1 MARSINKWLEEVV
14 NPDPVLGPIYR
25 GEQKALGDIYTHY
38 FFRNPKRPI
47 IKEDNTFK
55 APADGVLVSNGIYN
69 VNKDTYVL
77 KGAEFDL
84 PTIIG
89 NNTSFNEYL
98 KKNDIKYVQIYS
110 IFMTFYSPHWNRV
123 PIDSKCISR
132 THMKPIIT
140 TNMPMVEVEDQI
152 IKDRVF
158 KMSSIENYYNVNERL
173 CSHYSIIN
181 GPKNFSYELVQVADT
196 EVNKCLAFYNEGD
209 IANQGDL
216 FGLIMQGSTC
226 DLILPCKEGVIIEN
240 LAEVGTVVEAG
251 VDNLCKIHY

>member
-1 MARSINKWLEEVV
+1 MARTIDDWLKNVV
-14 NPDPVLGPIYR
+14 NSDPILGPIYR

-38 FFRNPKRPI
+38 FFRNPKRPM
-47 IKEDNTFK
+47 IKENDVFK

-69 VNKDTYVL
+69 IEEDTYIL

-89 NNTSFNEYL
+89 NNQAFWDYLQNE
-98 KKNDIKYVQIYS
+98 KIKYVQIYS

-123 PIDSKCISR
+123 PIDSKCLNR
-132 THMKPIIT
+132 THMKPLVT

-152 IKDRVF
+152 IKEKVF
-158 KMSSIENYYNVNERL
+158 NMSTIESYYNVNERL
-173 CSHYSIIN
+173 CSQYSLVD
-181 GPKNFSYELVQVADT
+181 GPKNYRYELVQVADS
-196 EVNKCLAFYNEGD
+196 EVNRCLAFHNEGD
-209 IANQGDL
+209 IAKQSDI

-226 DLILPCKEGVIIEN
+226 DLILPCKSGVTIEN
-240 LAEVGTVVEAG
+240 LATVGTVVEAG